1 MTQIISEILGLSK
14 MNWNSFGLYTKM
26 PCTIESSNQ
35 IARIGWLL
43 SNYEGQ
49 LMNFDI
55 LCRYPISV
63 GSYIRFA
70 DTWVDEQMNSRKMC
84 ITLAVTL
91 IKRILFAHPSS
102 FEA

>member
-1 MTQIISEILGLSK
+1 
-14 MNWNSFGLYTKM
+14 
-26 PCTIESSNQ
+26 
-35 IARIGWLL
+35 
-43 SNYEGQ
+43 
-49 LMNFDI
+49 MNFDI